1 MRDGG
6 DDVSGGA
13 DVEALDGIS
22 AVVADGAEEAVRVEV
37 DGADGA
43 VLARRDQH
51 VFRHGYLRR
60 RDRTECC

>member
-13 DVEALDGIS
+13 DVEALDGVS
-22 AVVADGAEEAVRVEV
+22 AVVADGAKEAVRVEV

-43 VLARRDQH
+43 VLARSNQH
-51 VFRHGYLRR
+51 VLSHGHLRMRAGKYL
-60 RDRTECC
+60 